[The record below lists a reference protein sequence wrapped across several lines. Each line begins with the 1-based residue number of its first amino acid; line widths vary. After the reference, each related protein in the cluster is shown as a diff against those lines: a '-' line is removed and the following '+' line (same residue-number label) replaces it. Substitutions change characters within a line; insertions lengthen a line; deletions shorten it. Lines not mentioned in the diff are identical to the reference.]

1 MIINPKVTIDIWGD
15 YVCPFCYLEMPITD
29 RLQTHFEEDILIEW
43 HAFELRPD
51 PVPSLNPDGE
61 YLHRVW
67 GESVYPMAED
77 RGLKLKL
84 PPVQPRSR
92 KAFEATAFAR
102 DQDMATLMHRAIF
115 HSFFAEGRNIGSI
128 DVLVDIGSN
137 LGLDADQLQAALV
150 GNLHTARVLKDEAMA
165 EQLGITAV
173 PTMLIRRA
181 DEPIENAA
189 RVSGAVAYEPIH
201 DVVMEILNRAN

>member
-1 MIINPKVTIDIWGD
+1 MIINPKVKIDIWGD

-51 PVPSLNPDGE
+51 PVPTLNPDGE

-67 GESVYPMAED
+67 GQSVYPMAEE
-77 RGLKLKL
+77 RGMKLKL

-102 DQDMATLMHRAIF
+102 DQDMTTLMHRAIF

-128 DVLVDIGSN
+128 EVLADIGSN
-137 LGLDADQLQAALV
+137 IGLAADQLRAALMD
-150 GNLHTARVLKDEAMA
+150 NLYTARVLKDEAIA

-173 PTMLIRRA
+173 PAMLIRRV
-181 DEPIENAA
+181 DEPIEDAA

-201 DVVMEILNRAN
+201 DIVMEILNRAN

>member
-1 MIINPKVTIDIWGD
+1 MIINPKVKIDIWGD

-51 PVPSLNPDGE
+51 PVPTLNPDGE

-67 GESVYPMAED
+67 GQSVYPMAEE
-77 RGLKLKL
+77 RGMKLKL

-115 HSFFAEGRNIGSI
+115 HNFFAEGRNIGSI
-128 DVLVDIGSN
+128 EVLADIGSN
-137 LGLDADQLQAALV
+137 IGLAADELRAALMD
-150 GNLHTARVLKDEAMA
+150 NLYTARVLKDEAIA
-165 EQLGITAV
+165 EQLAITAV
-173 PTMLIRRA
+173 PAMLIRRV
-181 DEPIENAA
+181 DEPIEDAA

>member
-1 MIINPKVTIDIWGD
+1 MIINPKVKIDIWGD

-51 PVPSLNPDGE
+51 PVPTLNPDGE

-67 GESVYPMAED
+67 GQSVYPMAEE
-77 RGLKLKL
+77 RGMKLKL

-128 DVLVDIGSN
+128 EVLVDIGSN
-137 LGLDADQLQAALV
+137 IGLDANQLRAALM
-150 GNLHTARVLKDEAMA
+150 GNLYTAGVLKDEAIA

-173 PTMLIRRA
+173 PAMLIRRV
-181 DEPIENAA
+181 DEPIEDAA

-201 DVVMEILNRAN
+201 DIVMEILNRAN